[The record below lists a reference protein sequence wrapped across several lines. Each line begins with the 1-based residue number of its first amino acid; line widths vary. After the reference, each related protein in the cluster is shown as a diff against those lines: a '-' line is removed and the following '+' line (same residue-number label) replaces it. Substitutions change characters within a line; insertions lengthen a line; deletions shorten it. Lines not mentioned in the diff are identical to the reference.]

1 MPGSLRPALTLG
13 KPYGEISYG
22 IVWTT
27 EDVRGGTSVEAV
39 IVTGGKQYRVT
50 EGQVIRVERLP
61 GEKGAQVEFREVRY
75 LKGDGE
81 PIVEPGRL
89 GSARVLGEV
98 VTAGKAR
105 KVLVVKF
112 KLRKNYR
119 RKRGHRQPFT
129 SVRITKI
136 EVA

>member
-1 MPGSLRPALTLG
+1 M
-13 KPYGEISYG
+13 
-22 IVWTT
+22 
-27 EDVRGGTSVEAV
+27 EAV

-61 GEKGAQVEFREVRY
+61 GEKGAEVEFLEVRY

-81 PIVEPGRL
+81 PIVDPGRL
-89 GSARVLGEV
+89 GSARVLGQV
-98 VTAGKAR
+98 VAVGKAR

-112 KLRKNYR
+112 KRRKNYR